1 MAEIAHIW
9 RSPKRREL
17 MEELDTA
24 QVFENEG
31 VEGCAHR
38 RGGKRNVLFVA
49 AEDLESVGVPPGRVK
64 ENFTVRG
71 ADVMNWPVGQR
82 LQIGDAEHGAL
93 LGRAPPPERAKARQQ
108 LAEVEWLHQVVV
120 GSRVEPGDA
129 VMNRIARG
137 QHQDGR
143 PDTISA
149 QAPADLDAVDARERD
164 VQDEHVV
171 TARLRHPERVLAAA
185 RDVHRGPLLD
195 EAAADQGRHL
205 DVVLDYEQP
214 HWADDDTGFMRVP

>member
-71 ADVMNWPVGQR
+71 ADVMSWPIGQKVVAGTAEFEITMVCDPCELMEQIR
-82 LQIGDAEHGAL
+82 PGLQAELEGRRGMLARVLKTGEVTVGDAITL
-93 LGRAPPPERAKARQQ
+93 P
-108 LAEVEWLHQVVV
+108 
-120 GSRVEPGDA
+120 
-129 VMNRIARG
+129 
-137 QHQDGR
+137 
-143 PDTISA
+143 
-149 QAPADLDAVDARERD
+149 
-164 VQDEHVV
+164 
-171 TARLRHPERVLAAA
+171 
-185 RDVHRGPLLD
+185 
-195 EAAADQGRHL
+195 
-205 DVVLDYEQP
+205 
-214 HWADDDTGFMRVP
+214 